1 MLYCRQAKNDM
12 SIQWV
17 YEINLPGVWYATRQ
31 EDNKKW

>member
-17 YEINLPGVWYATRQ
+17 YEINLPGVCNSGEVYFVL
-31 EDNKKW
+31 

>member
-17 YEINLPGVWYATRQ
+17 YEINLPGVETVSSFV
-31 EDNKKW
+31 